1 LQKSAIKFQ
10 NFIKKYQLV
19 LLILFV
25 TTTFFL
31 IQHFFVLSWDFIS
44 YVLNAKNMFN
54 SGLYFETFRPP
65 LTSFIIGLIAQI
77 VGYPIAEVI
86 YIIVVSVL
94 FCISVVLLSKQLNFN
109 AELFY
114 LILVTPFVLHFGL
127 INGTELLS
135 VTLLLLGI
143 YFIIK
148 NNWISGLFIGLSALT
163 RYTGIVFGVILLFHK
178 GINKKIKAIIL
189 FCITFVPWFIYN
201 RLKFGNFFTSIA
213 DQYHQNIVSR
223 QDMIQIPK
231 LIHFINIQSLLFIF
245 TIIGILYI
253 SYKIIKKIKD
263 KYPDIRISIIMF
275 IILGYTTYS
284 YFTTPFKEARY
295 LFAAM
300 LPIGYFT
307 YIGVD
312 LVLHKIKNKKTKFS
326 KYYSQALF
334 WILLILLITVSITLL
349 LITQKETA
357 QFKNNFKEGI
367 DFIYKNH
374 WQDCVMYSENWIYFS
389 YLDENIIMLP
399 IEIYLEDIP
408 KQNNRVL
415 FLYLNSHNPD
425 TREALLKNLNLIA
438 TNKNF
443 LVFGNLENCRKKS
456 EYIDLF
462 YIPNSLYTNP
472 CNILFNKIRPVEE
485 ICYFINKNS

>member
-1 LQKSAIKFQ
+1 
-10 NFIKKYQLV
+10 
-19 LLILFV
+19 
-25 TTTFFL
+25 
-31 IQHFFVLSWDFIS
+31 
-44 YVLNAKNMFN
+44 
-54 SGLYFETFRPP
+54 
-65 LTSFIIGLIAQI
+65 
-77 VGYPIAEVI
+77 
-86 YIIVVSVL
+86 
-94 FCISVVLLSKQLNFN
+94 
-109 AELFY
+109 
-114 LILVTPFVLHFGL
+114 
-127 INGTELLS
+127 
-135 VTLLLLGI
+135 
-143 YFIIK
+143 
-148 NNWISGLFIGLSALT
+148 
-163 RYTGIVFGVILLFHK
+163 
-178 GINKKIKAIIL
+178 L